1 MISYPTPTTT
11 RRHEVAL
18 VSIQGLLSIVAG
30 LGITNT
36 LRELF
41 VVQSTTHMYQITAL
55 LCGHPS
61 CAQRDLGLELWVV
74 PVVVALLEIII
85 AFRFYQ
91 SSSIQIEDSYPSLPC
106 PHLHHYLP
114 ALPHAPSPED
124 IQSLETQRQELR
136 HQLQRRQTQFMWHTI
151 GFVTEGIIVAAA
163 SFYVRYPA
171 DFVLLLISLFLVDSV
186 MNFFQRGTSPEAN
199 RFLGANCLLSLVLL
213 CYRSLCSAWS
223 SQRCKALKHHYK

>member
-1 MISYPTPTTT
+1 MISSPTPTTT

-55 LCGHPS
+55 LCGQPA

-106 PHLHHYLP
+106 PHLQHYLP
-114 ALPHAPSPED
+114 ALPPAPSPAER
-124 IQSLETQRQELR
+124 QCLETQRQQLR
-136 HQLQRRQTQFMWHTI
+136 
-151 GFVTEGIIVAAA
+151 
-163 SFYVRYPA
+163 
-171 DFVLLLISLFLVDSV
+171 
-186 MNFFQRGTSPEAN
+186 
-199 RFLGANCLLSLVLL
+199 
-213 CYRSLCSAWS
+213 
-223 SQRCKALKHHYK
+223 